1 DLPPPTHEELVE
13 SVNAKKSQLKS
24 VADSEIEWRQDTV
37 DDGSAS
43 EKEIADLAEWR
54 KYRVALM
61 RLDTSKAP
69 DIEWPVAPGTILTEA

>member
-1 DLPPPTHEELVE
+1 
-13 SVNAKKSQLKS
+13 
-24 VADSEIEWRQDTV
+24 DTV